1 MTVEEILEL
10 MDELLDKSSSVP
22 FSQKKMIDVEQMREY
37 IDSIRL
43 NLPGEIKRA
52 KDMTRDKKNIL
63 TEANKEA
70 EEIVKKAKDEAKK
83 LVAQE
88 EIIKQAAQVDIIR
101 DLANKRVS
109 AIFFGR
115 CADYVLREYPN
126 HMNVF
131 LYAPL
136 EARIKHMCE
145 TYDLSWPEADK
156 LIKRVDRQ
164 RHNYY
169 KYVTGKNRGDR
180 DNKHLMI
187 DVSEYGTDLTAEMIC
202 FAARKMF
209 ED

>member
-70 EEIVKKAKDEAKK
+70 EEIVKKAKEEAKK

-88 EIIKQAAQVDIIR
+88 EIIKQAADIVEQAKAKDKAIR
-101 DLANKRVS
+101 EALSENLNKSLSEAAEVLTKSLKDVNTTRDAVS
-109 AIFFGR
+109 KIGA
-115 CADYVLREYPN
+115 
-126 HMNVF
+126 
-131 LYAPL
+131 
-136 EARIKHMCE
+136 
-145 TYDLSWPEADK
+145 
-156 LIKRVDRQ
+156 
-164 RHNYY
+164 
-169 KYVTGKNRGDR
+169 
-180 DNKHLMI
+180 
-187 DVSEYGTDLTAEMIC
+187 AE
-202 FAARKMF
+202 K
-209 ED
+209 

>member
-88 EIIKQAAQVDIIR
+88 EIIKQAADIVEQAKAKDKAIR
-101 DLANKRVS
+101 EALSENLNKSLSEAAEVLTKSLKDVNTTRDAVS
-109 AIFFGR
+109 KIGA
-115 CADYVLREYPN
+115 
-126 HMNVF
+126 
-131 LYAPL
+131 
-136 EARIKHMCE
+136 
-145 TYDLSWPEADK
+145 
-156 LIKRVDRQ
+156 
-164 RHNYY
+164 
-169 KYVTGKNRGDR
+169 
-180 DNKHLMI
+180 
-187 DVSEYGTDLTAEMIC
+187 AE
-202 FAARKMF
+202 K
-209 ED
+209 

>member
-88 EIIKQAAQVDIIR
+88 EIIKQAADYAKQIAAE
-101 DLANKRVS
+101 ANRLRISLSRLRLRTRLSVRHFLKILTSR
-109 AIFFGR
+109 FLRRLR
-115 CADYVLREYPN
+115 CLQRALR
-126 HMNVF
+126 
-131 LYAPL
+131 
-136 EARIKHMCE
+136 
-145 TYDLSWPEADK
+145 T
-156 LIKRVDRQ
+156 
-164 RHNYY
+164 
-169 KYVTGKNRGDR
+169 
-180 DNKHLMI
+180 
-187 DVSEYGTDLTAEMIC
+187 
-202 FAARKMF
+202 
-209 ED
+209 

>member
-88 EIIKQAAQVDIIR
+88 EIIKQAADYAKQIAAE
-101 DLANKRVS
+101 ANKQ
-109 AIFFGR
+109 A
-115 CADYVLREYPN
+115 ADIVEQ
-126 HMNVF
+126 
-131 LYAPL
+131 AK
-136 EARIKHMCE
+136 AK
-145 TYDLSWPEADK
+145 DK
-156 LIKRVDRQ
+156 ALC
-164 RHNYY
+164 
-169 KYVTGKNRGDR
+169 
-180 DNKHLMI
+180 KHLSRLRKRLVKI
-187 DVSEYGTDLTAEMIC
+187 FRKCLTDSLKDVNTTRDAVSKIGAAE
-202 FAARKMF
+202 K
-209 ED
+209 

>member
-1 MTVEEILEL
+1 
-10 MDELLDKSSSVP
+10 
-22 FSQKKMIDVEQMREY
+22 
-37 IDSIRL
+37 
-43 NLPGEIKRA
+43 
-52 KDMTRDKKNIL
+52 
-63 TEANKEA
+63 
-70 EEIVKKAKDEAKK
+70 
-83 LVAQE
+83 
-88 EIIKQAAQVDIIR
+88 
-101 DLANKRVS
+101 
-109 AIFFGR
+109 
-115 CADYVLREYPN
+115 
-126 HMNVF
+126 MNVF

-209 ED
+209 GD

>member
-70 EEIVKKAKDEAKK
+70 EEIVKKAKK

-88 EIIKQAAQVDIIR
+88 EIIKQAADYAKQIAAE
-101 DLANKRVS
+101 ANKQAADIVEQAKAKDKAIREALSENLNKSLSEAAEVLTKSLKDVNTTRDAVS
-109 AIFFGR
+109 KIGA
-115 CADYVLREYPN
+115 
-126 HMNVF
+126 
-131 LYAPL
+131 
-136 EARIKHMCE
+136 
-145 TYDLSWPEADK
+145 
-156 LIKRVDRQ
+156 
-164 RHNYY
+164 
-169 KYVTGKNRGDR
+169 
-180 DNKHLMI
+180 
-187 DVSEYGTDLTAEMIC
+187 AE
-202 FAARKMF
+202 K
-209 ED
+209 

>member
-88 EIIKQAAQVDIIR
+88 EIIKQAADYAKQIAAELSVRHFLKILTSR
-101 DLANKRVS
+101 FLRRL
-109 AIFFGR
+109 R
-115 CADYVLREYPN
+115 CLQRALR
-126 HMNVF
+126 
-131 LYAPL
+131 
-136 EARIKHMCE
+136 
-145 TYDLSWPEADK
+145 T
-156 LIKRVDRQ
+156 
-164 RHNYY
+164 
-169 KYVTGKNRGDR
+169 
-180 DNKHLMI
+180 
-187 DVSEYGTDLTAEMIC
+187 
-202 FAARKMF
+202 
-209 ED
+209 

>member
-88 EIIKQAAQVDIIR
+88 EIIKQADIVEQAKAKDKAIR
-101 DLANKRVS
+101 EALSENLNKSLSEAAEVLTKSLKDVNTTRDAVS
-109 AIFFGR
+109 KIGA
-115 CADYVLREYPN
+115 
-126 HMNVF
+126 
-131 LYAPL
+131 
-136 EARIKHMCE
+136 
-145 TYDLSWPEADK
+145 
-156 LIKRVDRQ
+156 
-164 RHNYY
+164 
-169 KYVTGKNRGDR
+169 
-180 DNKHLMI
+180 
-187 DVSEYGTDLTAEMIC
+187 AE
-202 FAARKMF
+202 K
-209 ED
+209 

>member
-88 EIIKQAAQVDIIR
+88 EIIKQAADYAKQIAAEANNKAIR
-101 DLANKRVS
+101 KALSENLNKSLSEAAEVLTKSLKDVNTTRDAVS
-109 AIFFGR
+109 KIGA
-115 CADYVLREYPN
+115 
-126 HMNVF
+126 
-131 LYAPL
+131 
-136 EARIKHMCE
+136 
-145 TYDLSWPEADK
+145 
-156 LIKRVDRQ
+156 
-164 RHNYY
+164 
-169 KYVTGKNRGDR
+169 
-180 DNKHLMI
+180 
-187 DVSEYGTDLTAEMIC
+187 AE
-202 FAARKMF
+202 K
-209 ED
+209 